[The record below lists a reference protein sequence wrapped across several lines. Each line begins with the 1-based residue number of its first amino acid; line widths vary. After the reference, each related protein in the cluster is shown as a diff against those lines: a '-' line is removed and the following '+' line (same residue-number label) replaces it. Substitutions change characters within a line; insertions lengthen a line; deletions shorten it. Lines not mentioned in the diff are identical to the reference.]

1 MTKSKKIIDNPSQS
15 ELLELSGAIENL
27 KELSSLFPELK
38 ETFDKFDEVKKQ
50 LKKLEIP
57 DQFNAHFSKLGWVA
71 YESMNFEIMQKAI
84 TIDETNGQFT
94 AEEFLTNSYDETTLN
109 QGILRF
115 KGNNHFRK
123 RIRLA
128 KLAKDDYLAG
138 RYHACIPL
146 LLSLL
151 DGLSDDISSHV
162 GFFAKNID
170 LTTQDSIAAHESG
183 LQTLSS
189 LMNQSRKKTNEE
201 IISIPYR
208 NGILHGRDLNF
219 DNKTVAAKCWAALF
233 AIRDWAEAIESEKK
247 DPQPEEDINCAQLLE
262 KISKTEL
269 TKKSI
274 EEWKARSSDELI
286 HLPFEGDIAN
296 LPENTPEHAVATFI
310 NYWNNKK
317 FGPMSNILSYF
328 KNYSSGKKAGL
339 TRENF
344 EKHTP
349 ISFKILDVKD
359 TTPALSH
366 VITELHIK
374 AEDQTQTFQISIY
387 TEYQDSE
394 GDLEVRSI
402 PNGQWKIIQNSF
414 EDIINNN

>member
-15 ELLELSGAIENL
+15 ELLELSDAIENL

-50 LKKLEIP
+50 LTKLEIP
-57 DQFNAHFSKLGWVA
+57 DQFNAHFAKLGWIA

-146 LLSLL
+146 LLSLI
-151 DGLSDDISSHV
+151 DGLVNDVSKHI
-162 GFFAKNID
+162 GFFANNID
-170 LTTQDSIAAHESG
+170 LTAWDCIAAHESG

-208 NGILHGRDLNF
+208 NGILHGRELNF
-219 DNKTVAAKCWAALF
+219 DNKTVAAKCWVALF
-233 AIRDWAEAIESEKK
+233 AIRDWAEAIDSGKK
-247 DPQPEEDINCAQLLE
+247 DPQPKEDINCAQLLE

-286 HLPFEGDIAN
+286 HLPFEGNIAN
-296 LPENTPEHAVATFI
+296 LPSNTPEHAIATFI
-310 NYWNNKK
+310 DHWHNKRFSFMGDMLAHVINYTQ
-317 FGPMSNILSYF
+317 
-328 KNYSSGKKAGL
+328 GKKSGL
-339 TRENF
+339 ARQDFGNYI
-344 EKHTP
+344 P
-349 ISFKILDVKD
+349 VSFKILDVKD
-359 TTPALSH
+359 TSPALSH

-374 AEDQTQTFQISIY
+374 TEDQTKMFQISIH
-387 TEYQDSE
+387 TEYQNSE

-414 EDIINNN
+414 KDIINKN